1 MRTLRN
7 LLITL
12 LACTGLALHAAP
24 VASAQTTYP
33 RCYVV
38 STYGTG
44 TLTPGKVGTGYGT
57 GTLTLEA
64 LYADPYNRDPDFFE
78 YTYIDKAAYKAGA
91 TTADYETFMTVNGQ
105 PVNVSPHPNHSPG
118 YWLHGEWVEGWR
130 DSAGLWHP
138 WNKGDRITVRVTVQF
153 APTLQGGWTEGSC
166 IL

>member
-1 MRTLRN
+1 MTMRTLRN

-57 GTLTLEA
+57 GSLTLEA
-64 LYADPYNRDPDFFE
+64 FYADPYNRDPDFFE

-91 TTADYETFMTVNGQ
+91 VTADYET
-105 PVNVSPHPNHSPG
+105 S
-118 YWLHGEWVEGWR
+118 
-130 DSAGLWHP
+130 
-138 WNKGDRITVRVTVQF
+138 
-153 APTLQGGWTEGSC
+153 
-166 IL
+166 